1 MLVERRSLVLGGLL
15 AGSLFPLLR
24 AKASDSGLGVLP
36 PWTPG
41 TLDIHHIDTGVG
53 NSTFILAP
61 DGTTI
66 LIDCGATRGGPPAS
80 TPLRP
85 DSSRSAGEWVA
96 RYALRHARAAGRDTL
111 DYMIAT
117 HVHPDHVGSPKD
129 GDRRAREGYVLT
141 GLSDVD
147 ALMPAG
153 LVIDRGFPD
162 YDPLPPINAPFAANH
177 LAWLNA
183 RLKSGRRVEHVVV
196 GSTRQLEA
204 RSPGAFSV
212 RFVGGNGRVWTGGGD
227 QSRDLFPPRSTW
239 TAEATPE
246 ENHMSIA
253 LVFSYGP
260 FRYFAGGDLVAD
272 THDGAVPWL
281 DVETPI
287 VQAAGRVD
295 VASADHHGYFDAC
308 WQGFTRSLDAD
319 THIIQAWHATH
330 PAMGS
335 LQRLLN
341 AWPGRPL
348 RDVFI
353 TRLDPESRAVNGRFL
368 SQIKSTEGHVVIRVN
383 SDGRYRAYVT
393 DSRNEMDRV
402 TFAGEMKA
410 SRLLRTQP
418 SLLSLL

>member
-1 MLVERRSLVLGGLL
+1 VPLERRALILGGLFSGGL
-15 AGSLFPLLR
+15 FALSEVKAEGIAG
-24 AKASDSGLGVLP
+24 DTLP
-36 PWTPG
+36 SWTPG

-53 NSTFILAP
+53 NATFILGP

-96 RYALRHARAAGRDTL
+96 RYALRHARAAGRGTL
-111 DYMIAT
+111 DYIVAT

-129 GDRRAREGYVLT
+129 GDPRSPEGYVLT
-141 GLSDVD
+141 GLSEVD
-147 ALMPAG
+147 ALMPAN

-162 YDPLPPINAPFAANH
+162 YAPLPLIDAPFASNH
-177 LAWLNA
+177 LAWLRA
-183 RLKSGRRVEHVVV
+183 RVKSGRRVEHVMV
-196 GSTRQLEA
+196 GSSAQLKA
-204 RSPGAFSV
+204 RRTNAFTL
-212 RFVGGNGRVWTGGGD
+212 RFVGGNGRVWTGAENG
-227 QSRDLFPPRSTW
+227 SRDLFPPKSTW
-239 TAEATPE
+239 TQEAMPD

-253 LVFSYGP
+253 MVLGFGP

-287 VQAAGRVD
+287 VDAAGPVD

-308 WQGFTRSLDAD
+308 WPGFTRALDAD
-319 THIIQAWHATH
+319 AYVIQAWHATH

-335 LQRLLN
+335 LQRMLN
-341 AWPGRPL
+341 AWRGRVP

-353 TRLDPESRAVNGRFL
+353 TRLDSDSRAVNARFL
-368 SQIKSTEGHVVIRVN
+368 SQVKSTEGHVVVRV
-383 SDGRYRAYVT
+383 DAGGRYRTYVT
-393 DSRNEMDRV
+393 DSRDEKDTV
-402 TFAGEMKA
+402 TFAGEVRRSK
-410 SRLLRTQP
+410 LLK
-418 SLLSLL
+418 S